1 VWDAEKLIKKTMNTI
16 QGGKAC
22 IDIDGERSQYSN
34 TYQSLRQGDLIS
46 PVIFNVVAEVLATLM
61 KKTAS

>member
-1 VWDAEKLIKKTMNTI
+1 MNTI

-22 IDIDGERSQYSN
+22 IDIDGESSQYFN

-46 PVIFNVVAEVLATLM
+46 PVMFNVVAEMLATLM